1 MRITLEANYAI
12 RIIDCL
18 ANTKSRLSAKIIS
31 ERTGVSLRFALK
43 ILRKLCIAKLIRS
56 YKGAQGG
63 YELIRKPGD
72 INLKDVIETVD
83 GPIAI
88 NRCEEN
94 CICSKVESVELCAYF
109 AIFTEMSEMIRDKLA
124 SINFDRK
131 APPIITKQPKS

>member
-18 ANTKSRLSAKIIS
+18 ANAESRMSSKIIS

-63 YELIRKPGD
+63 YELTRKPSD

-88 NRCEEN
+88 NRCEQS
-94 CICSKVESVELCAYF
+94 CVCSKVENVELCAYF

-124 SINFDRK
+124 SINFDRNTS
-131 APPIITKQPKS
+131 PIIKK